1 MCEAIEHGQV
11 LASVDGQSVTI
22 HSSPRAFFCSSVM
35 RAQVLMNVLAMV
47 SPCEQQIRT
56 PPPPRTGE
64 ARLYLVCTMFL
75 PVHSGV

>member
-1 MCEAIEHGQV
+1 MKRVETTV
-11 LASVDGQSVTI
+11 KYWLLSTVTI

-64 ARLYLVCTMFL
+64 ARLYLVCTMYFL